1 MSKKFLSFSNFKV
14 KIDMNQ
20 LMREIT
26 VQNKNKAAVALSIR
40 QEILPKVEQAQQ
52 EMIKDFSS
60 HAVSAEIEG
69 GPTASNLSGTLGG
82 YGNLFSFIGFSQG
95 EDPLSAI
102 KDMLSKKIDVRV
114 RGIGLGKFKIT
125 VFVPS
130 KEEIFSVTPLP
141 WASGASWAESIE
153 RGLSNLGSYLY
164 SSSGFRESSSGHA
177 IQVKNLKKSV
187 TFKTTPYISKI
198 MSDFR
203 KNLENIK

>member
-114 RGIGLGKFKIT
+114 RGIGLGK
-125 VFVPS
+125 
-130 KEEIFSVTPLP
+130 
-141 WASGASWAESIE
+141 
-153 RGLSNLGSYLY
+153 
-164 SSSGFRESSSGHA
+164 
-177 IQVKNLKKSV
+177 
-187 TFKTTPYISKI
+187 
-198 MSDFR
+198 
-203 KNLENIK
+203 